1 MKTLI
6 LIIIFALQLNIV
18 YAGEVQVVDVQQF
31 KQVLDSNQNDKVLF
45 FFTSW
50 CRACMKTIPT
60 ITANNIIFISLDR
73 KSEAI
78 ENIAKDMKYDVYHIL
93 PSENFENILELSD
106 MLNIQIARI
115 NEDRSTSISYPYIAF
130 LDGNNKVLIEKINKN
145 DLHQYLK

>member
-1 MKTLI
+1 
-6 LIIIFALQLNIV
+6 
-18 YAGEVQVVDVQQF
+18 
-31 KQVLDSNQNDKVLF
+31 
-45 FFTSW
+45 
-50 CRACMKTIPT
+50 MKTIPT